1 MKKLKVAVLCGGP
14 SPEYEVSL
22 ASGERVF
29 NALDRTRFEPGLIVW
44 GREITPPL
52 TPDEFKRFDLSFIA
66 MHGPFGEDGTV
77 QAFLKLLGI
86 PYTGSGV
93 AASRLGMDKV
103 ASKLLF
109 RSVGIPTPD
118 YVVFNGGLLATHQI
132 TEEVEQGSKVL
143 EAVGLPCVVKPSAQ
157 GSSVGVSIV
166 RRKRDFKKAFAE
178 AVRFDGRSI
187 IERYIKGREI
197 NCGILGNH
205 KPTALPLIEI
215 IPKRSFFDYK
225 AKYDPALAKEI
236 SPAPLDEKITREMQE
251 MAIKAYQTLGCRG
264 FSRVDMFLEE
274 GGEIYVSE
282 VNTIPGLTENSLLPK
297 EARAAGIEFPQ
308 LLEMII
314 DFALEQ

>member
-14 SPEYEVSL
+14 SPEHEVSL
-22 ASGERVF
+22 ASGEKVF
-29 NALDRTRFEPGLIVW
+29 NALDRTRFESGLIVW
-44 GREITPPL
+44 GREIASPL
-52 TPDEFKRFDLSFIA
+52 TPDEFKRFDLIFIV

-77 QAFLKLLGI
+77 QAFLELLGI

-109 RSVGIPTPD
+109 RSAGIPTPD
-118 YVVFNGGLLATHQI
+118 YIVLNGGPLGTQKV
-132 TEEVEQGSKVL
+132 TKEVEQGLRAL
-143 EAVGLPCVVKPSAQ
+143 EEVGLPCVVKPSAQ

-178 AVRFDGRSI
+178 AARFDGRVI
-187 IERYIKGREI
+187 VERYIKGREI
-197 NCGILGNH
+197 NCGILGNQETV
-205 KPTALPLIEI
+205 PLPLIEI
-215 IPKRSFFDYK
+215 VPKKEFFDYE
-225 AKYDPALAKEI
+225 AKYDPTLAKEI
-236 SPAPLDEKITREMQE
+236 TPAPLDRGTTRKIQE
-251 MAIKAYQTLGCRG
+251 TAIKAYQALGCRG

-274 GGEIYVSE
+274 GGKIYVSE